1 MKPLKLQSYKVNS
14 TIYKILDGEHQ
25 GCIMLPDGAFD
36 VNSYHQ
42 VKTEILS
49 FIEQRI
55 QKKEEPMP
63 VNQTEGEENGQY

>member
-1 MKPLKLQSYKVNS
+1 MKRSLRSQLFKV
-14 TIYKILDGEHQ
+14 IYYSLSQQYFIDGEHQ

-55 QKKEEPMP
+55 EKQETP
-63 VNQTEGEENGQY
+63 